1 MKIKIKSHDGEFT
14 DFYDK
19 KISKV
24 DSNHSCLAVIS
35 LDSTL
40 RKDDNY
46 YLQVFLIIVN
56 NLSYSFSSDESD
68 EE

>member
-46 YLQVFLIIVN
+46 HLQVFLIIVN
-56 NLSYSFSSDESD
+56 NLSYSFSSEESD

>member
-40 RKDDNY
+40 RKDDSY
-46 YLQVFLIIVN
+46 YLQMFLIIVN